1 MSEELDLEQIREDL
15 DSLNN
20 EIVELIAERMDIVVK
35 VAEYKEENDMQIVDK
50 EREKEVKREFEKLYR
65 EKGLPEKRGRELAE
79 LLIATAIDREKQIL
93 GRKID
98 RNR

>member
-35 VAEYKEENDMQIVDK
+35 VAEYKGENDMQIVDE
-50 EREKEVKREFEKLYR
+50 EREKEVKQEFEKLYR

>member
-50 EREKEVKREFEKLYR
+50 EREKEVKQEFEKLYR

>member
-35 VAEYKEENDMQIVDK
+35 VAEYKEENDMQIVDE
-50 EREKEVKREFEKLYR
+50 EREKEVKQEFEKLYR

>member
-20 EIVELIAERMDIVVK
+20 EIVDVIAERMDIVTK

-50 EREKEVKREFEKLYR
+50 EREEEVKQEFEKLYR
-65 EKGLPEKRGRELAE
+65 KKGLPENRGRELAT
-79 LLIATAIDREKQIL
+79 LLIATAIDKEEQML
-93 GRKID
+93 GREIE
-98 RNR
+98 RN